1 LNLVCR
7 LKIRRLETPDD
18 RLEMMAYRL
27 KNRRLETPGD
37 RLATVACRLH
47 LVWNHAKKIARR
59 SRSVHHE
66 NRLDRLHLTPCR
78 PEPKAFRR
86 PAGRSHHRDQ
96 SEIRLERLSKRHPSR
111 GGRLGNGMN
120 QMKGGVASQQPIG
133 Q

>member
-1 LNLVCR
+1 LVCR
-7 LKIRRLETPDD
+7 LKIRRLATPDD

-27 KNRRLETPGD
+27 KIRRLETPGD

-47 LVWNHAKKIARR
+47 LVWNRAKKIARR
-59 SRSVHHE
+59 GRSVHHGT
-66 NRLDRLHLTPCR
+66 RLDRSNLTPCR

-86 PAGRSHHRDQ
+86 PAGRFRRRDQ
-96 SEIRLERLSKRHPSR
+96 SELRMGPLSKRHPMR
-111 GGRLGNGMN
+111 DGRLGNGMD